1 MAEPPNFTTTSMPL
15 RDRHNF
21 RRRSVSMVGISV
33 RRRSSEVRVA
43 NRMARRQQRFGCR
56 VRLKHA
62 QKGNW
67 VGESANIESKI
78 GILVKFVGLNMNRT
92 RKMNPIRGD
101 SRESNSGP
109 LAPEARIIP
118 LDHYPDLTSVAP
130 PPNYIGSASTGR
142 ARLRFGRATI

>member
-1 MAEPPNFTTTSMPL
+1 MGLVGTTDMDGAASLGIGALVVGTPAVVGTAAVEDVVVADVADVEVVELYRFVMAEPPNFTTTSMQL

-78 GILVKFVGLNMNRT
+78 GILVKFWVYT
-92 RKMNPIRGD
+92 
-101 SRESNSGP
+101 
-109 LAPEARIIP
+109 
-118 LDHYPDLTSVAP
+118 
-130 PPNYIGSASTGR
+130 
-142 ARLRFGRATI
+142 

>member
-1 MAEPPNFTTTSMPL
+1 MDGAASLGIGALVVGTPAVVGTAAVEDVVVADVADVEAVELYRFVMAEPPNFTTTSMQL

-67 VGESANIESKI
+67 MSDSAKIESKI
-78 GILVKFVGLNMNRT
+78 GILVKFCV
-92 RKMNPIRGD
+92 
-101 SRESNSGP
+101 
-109 LAPEARIIP
+109 
-118 LDHYPDLTSVAP
+118 
-130 PPNYIGSASTGR
+130 
-142 ARLRFGRATI
+142 

>member
-1 MAEPPNFTTTSMPL
+1 MGLVGTTDMGGAASLGIGALVVGTPAVVGTAAVVDVVVADVADVEVVELYRFVMAEPPNFTTTSMQL

-67 VGESANIESKI
+67 MGESAKIESKI
-78 GILVKFVGLNMNRT
+78 GILVKFWV
-92 RKMNPIRGD
+92 
-101 SRESNSGP
+101 
-109 LAPEARIIP
+109 
-118 LDHYPDLTSVAP
+118 
-130 PPNYIGSASTGR
+130 
-142 ARLRFGRATI
+142 

>member
-1 MAEPPNFTTTSMPL
+1 MRLVATTDMDGAASLGIGALVVGTPAVVGTAAVEDVVVADVADVEAVELYRFVMAEPPNFTTTSMPL
-15 RDRHNF
+15 RDLHNF

-67 VGESANIESKI
+67 MGESANIESKI
-78 GILVKFVGLNMNRT
+78 GILVKFWV
-92 RKMNPIRGD
+92 
-101 SRESNSGP
+101 
-109 LAPEARIIP
+109 
-118 LDHYPDLTSVAP
+118 
-130 PPNYIGSASTGR
+130 
-142 ARLRFGRATI
+142 

>member
-1 MAEPPNFTTTSMPL
+1 MGLVGTTDMDGAASLGIGALVVGTPAVVGTAAVEDVVVADVADVEAVELYRFVMAEPPNFTTTSMQL

-78 GILVKFVGLNMNRT
+78 GILVKFWV
-92 RKMNPIRGD
+92 
-101 SRESNSGP
+101 
-109 LAPEARIIP
+109 
-118 LDHYPDLTSVAP
+118 
-130 PPNYIGSASTGR
+130 
-142 ARLRFGRATI
+142 

>member
-1 MAEPPNFTTTSMPL
+1 MGLVGTTDMDGAASLGIGALVVGTPAVVGTAAVVDVVVADVADVEVVELYRFVMAEPPNFTTTSMQL

-67 VGESANIESKI
+67 MGESAKIESKI
-78 GILVKFVGLNMNRT
+78 GILVKFWV
-92 RKMNPIRGD
+92 
-101 SRESNSGP
+101 
-109 LAPEARIIP
+109 
-118 LDHYPDLTSVAP
+118 
-130 PPNYIGSASTGR
+130 
-142 ARLRFGRATI
+142 